1 VPTGQWFNDS
11 RQGKGKYYFATGEM
25 YEGPFM
31 QNNFDGSGVYT
42 YANGD
47 RVEGIFKA
55 GQLTE
60 IVTLHQ
66 VGASEDA
73 EAENESED

>member
-1 VPTGQWFNDS
+1 
-11 RQGKGKYYFATGEM
+11 M

-73 EAENESED
+73 EAENENED

>member
-1 VPTGQWFNDS
+1 
-11 RQGKGKYYFATGEM
+11 M

-47 RVEGIFKA
+47 RVEGIFQA
-55 GQLTE
+55 GQLVQ

-66 VGASEDA
+66 VDGASSEDA
-73 EAENESED
+73 EAEGEEEQQQ